1 MEEQKIN
8 NKPKIS
14 FMKNVLI
21 LMFSEV
27 AVKVMGL
34 IYKLVITNIEGF
46 GDTGLGYYASGYQ
59 IYSLLLSLCSIGIP
73 TVVSNWFQKD

>member
-1 MEEQKIN
+1 MEEKN
-8 NKPKIS
+8 TANAKPKIS

-46 GDTGLGYYASGYQ
+46 GDTGLG
-59 IYSLLLSLCSIGIP
+59 
-73 TVVSNWFQKD
+73 

>member
-46 GDTGLGYYASGYQ
+46 GDTGIGYYA
-59 IYSLLLSLCSIGIP
+59 
-73 TVVSNWFQKD
+73 